1 MSCPVDS
8 EKSLLH
14 KTEGGHFFCDC
25 HLLLLVQNLTTS
37 YSWLRH
43 NASWGLKAVGM
54 CIVLTVA
61 VLECTVNY
69 RHQEFIHLLFTPR
82 LCLVSAFDK
91 CFIKCKY
98 SDRIRTELLIC
109 SFISVQKSTFECVSE
124 SCSLVC
130 HWTNLRTDFYVGS
143 SKCFNFIPHHSKNTV
158 HLTTLTIKVAC
169 PSFKLAFI

>member
-1 MSCPVDS
+1 MRKVWYTVSCPFDS
-8 EKSLLH
+8 DESLLH
-14 KTEGGHFFCDC
+14 KTEGGLFFCYC

-61 VLECTVNY
+61 VMECTVNY
-69 RHQEFIHLLFTPR
+69 RHQESVHLLFTPR
-82 LCLVSAFDK
+82 LYLVSAFDK

-98 SDRIRTELLIC
+98 WLLKLFWSEMLIIFEWEL
-109 SFISVQKSTFECVSE
+109 FA
-124 SCSLVC
+124 SLPL
-130 HWTNLRTDFYVGS
+130 NFYVGS
-143 SKCFNFIPHHSKNTV
+143 SKCFNFIPRQSKNTV

-169 PSFKLAFI
+169 PSF